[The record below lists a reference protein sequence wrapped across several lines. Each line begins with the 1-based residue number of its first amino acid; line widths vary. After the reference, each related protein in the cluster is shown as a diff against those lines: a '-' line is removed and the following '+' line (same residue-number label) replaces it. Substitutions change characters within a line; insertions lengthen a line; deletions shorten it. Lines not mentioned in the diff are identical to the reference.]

1 MELLGDGS
9 IRRLH
14 LDLEQVNSAFAVS
27 GDARAA
33 LRPEQGAP
41 EETFIDLYA
50 ALATAPP
57 SAVACCKQSNTYG
70 TADRR
75 VKDAGKGCRQA
86 GSELSGRGAGRAG
99 PQISQEKQAFA
110 ASRSTRSDPRRVST
124 QPPTEGLSLP
134 PIRREGAVRP
144 LVPARSLRSLD
155 LSAGGR
161 RPDLETDCH
170 RARHHPFGAQ
180 HAGGLRAHP

>member
-1 MELLGDGS
+1 MAPEADVGSGPSYRLAPDSGATESWMKLLGDGS

-33 LRPEQGAP
+33 LWPEQGAP

-75 VKDAGKGCRQA
+75 VKDAGKG
-86 GSELSGRGAGRAG
+86 
-99 PQISQEKQAFA
+99 
-110 ASRSTRSDPRRVST
+110 
-124 QPPTEGLSLP
+124 
-134 PIRREGAVRP
+134 
-144 LVPARSLRSLD
+144 
-155 LSAGGR
+155 
-161 RPDLETDCH
+161 
-170 RARHHPFGAQ
+170 
-180 HAGGLRAHP
+180 